1 MLRPRSRESPDSDND
16 NPDKYQEVQ
25 EMELTQDQLRDIL
38 NAAVMVAEAAPLKG
52 GQYVFAAKIP
62 WNRIKR
68 LREALDAA
76 GIAWKGE

>member
-1 MLRPRSRESPDSDND
+1 
-16 NPDKYQEVQ
+16 
-25 EMELTQDQLRDIL
+25 MELTQDQLRDIL